1 MEKKYYEAYDDRYRA
16 VHAKGVSW
24 LSDRSTPIVLD
35 TIGKYG
41 VSRTD
46 AILEIGCGEGRDARA
61 VLDGGY
67 GLLATDIS
75 EEAVS
80 FCRKRMPAYES
91 SFQVLDCINGSH
103 EGRYDFIYAV
113 AVLHML
119 VLDEDRKAFYRFLY
133 EHLAEDG
140 IALICTMG
148 DGSEEMQSDISM
160 AFQLQERNC
169 GSEKVMVAG
178 TSCRKVSFG
187 TFEKEMDSNHLE
199 IIEKGITSAL
209 PDFDALMFAVVRVDA
224 RFQKEYS

>member
-91 SFQVLDCINGSH
+91 SF
-103 EGRYDFIYAV
+103 
-113 AVLHML
+113 
-119 VLDEDRKAFYRFLY
+119 RFWT
-133 EHLAEDG
+133 A
-140 IALICTMG
+140 
-148 DGSEEMQSDISM
+148 SM
-160 AFQLQERNC
+160 AAMRE
-169 GSEKVMVAG
+169 G
-178 TSCRKVSFG
+178 TISSTLWQSFIC
-187 TFEKEMDSNHLE
+187 S
-199 IIEKGITSAL
+199 
-209 PDFDALMFAVVRVDA
+209 
-224 RFQKEYS
+224 Y

>member
-16 VHAKGVSW
+16 VHAKGASW
-24 LSDRSTPIVLD
+24 LSDRSTPVVLD
-35 TIGKYG
+35 TIKKYG

-80 FCRKRMPAYES
+80 FCRKRMPAHES

-113 AVLHML
+113 AVLH
-119 VLDEDRKAFYRFLY
+119 

-169 GSEKVMVAG
+169 GSGKVMVAG

-209 PDFDALMFAVVRVDA
+209 PDFDALMFAVVRKDA
-224 RFQKEYS
+224 RFQKEDS